1 MGIQQ
6 CPHQTGRL
14 MKGYFHHSARAIRT
28 ECCVL
33 WNVQLTSH
41 FPGLH
46 EWSLW
51 RLYCRGLV
59 GNLYEWPADPLFK
72 PGNTQWTHLESST
85 TFPRT
90 RNVPQTGKMHIPS
103 QRSEVSQND
112 SGKRRHTDG
121 PHQTEGHLR
130 MVPTGQHQSCM
141 ILPWILQLLWK
152 FIPSF
157 SNITCPLLDLTK

>member
-1 MGIQQ
+1 ME
-6 CPHQTGRL
+6 
-14 MKGYFHHSARAIRT
+14 GYLHHPTRAIWT
-28 ECCVL
+28 KHHVL
-33 WNVQLTSH
+33 QNVQLTSH
-41 FPGLH
+41 FPGIH
-46 EWSLW
+46 GWSLW

-59 GNLYEWPADPLFK
+59 GNLHGRPTNQLF
-72 PGNTQWTHLESST
+72 ESGITWWIHSKSSP
-85 TFPRT
+85 TFLRT
-90 RNVPQTGKMHIPS
+90 RNVPQTGKMHILS

-157 SNITCPLLDLTK
+157 SNITCPLLDLTQ